1 MKKQRTG
8 PRGLWILPLWRS
20 TYILAVAI
28 AMPRYAIFS
37 IMSGFLSIRVRFW
50 LCGKSTRRVWPVQEM
65 IVVANVLLLL
75 YYCFRFTNTEAA
87 INLECKSIVD
97 NRLWQENGLTANSL
111 SSLLSSYPSLC
122 AFFCSF
128 LASNAK
134 VQSNFVHSN
143 EWIWYQIGCH
153 ICNHSNVA
161 FQYGFDWWRIKRPT
175 FTMWGSVIIW

>member
-97 NRLWQENGLTANSL
+97 NRLRQENGLIAGL
-111 SSLLSSYPSLC
+111 ISSLLSIFSAFLCLFVLIICLECESTIHFCPLQWMNMISNRLSYL
-122 AFFCSF
+122 
-128 LASNAK
+128 
-134 VQSNFVHSN
+134 QS
-143 EWIWYQIGCH
+143 Q
-153 ICNHSNVA
+153 
-161 FQYGFDWWRIKRPT
+161 
-175 FTMWGSVIIW
+175 